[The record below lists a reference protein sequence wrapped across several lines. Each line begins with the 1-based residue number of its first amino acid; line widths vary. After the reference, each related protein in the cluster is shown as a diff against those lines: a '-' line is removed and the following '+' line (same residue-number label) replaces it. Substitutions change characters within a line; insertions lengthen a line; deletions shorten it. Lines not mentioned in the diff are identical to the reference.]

1 LIKGEQIMADL
12 SAVYQT
18 YNNAGTGIAASY
30 LPANNYKN
38 VISTSDAGREL
49 IVKIASTTTINDAE
63 LLAAISE
70 ITRSQGSNGSGD
82 SAFTIAGVGTAD
94 GTAFVSGTT
103 ADVFLRCQGTGDLT
117 VADIKSAAEGATG
130 GGAGTFTVSVIAHFT
145 PAK

>member
-1 LIKGEQIMADL
+1 MADL

-18 YNNAGTGIAASY
+18 YNNAGSGIAASY

-49 IVKIASTTTINDAE
+49 IVKIASSGTINDAE
-63 LLAAISE
+63 LNAAISE
-70 ITRSQGSNGSGD
+70 ITRSQGSAGSGD

>member
-1 LIKGEQIMADL
+1 MADL

-18 YNNAGTGIAASY
+18 YNNAGSGIAASY

-38 VISTSDAGREL
+38 VINQADVGREL
-49 IVKIASTTTINDAE
+49 IVKIASSGTINDAE
-63 LLAAISE
+63 LNAAISE

-82 SAFTIAGVGTAD
+82 SAFTIAGVGTAT
-94 GTAFVSGTT
+94 GVAFESGTT

>member
-1 LIKGEQIMADL
+1 MADL
-12 SAVYQT
+12 SAVFQT
-18 YNNAGTGIAASY
+18 YNNAGSGIAASY

-49 IVKIASTTTINDAE
+49 IVKIASSGTINDAE

-94 GTAFVSGTT
+94 GSAFVSGTT

-130 GGAGTFTVSVIAHFT
+130 GGSGTFTVSVIAHFT